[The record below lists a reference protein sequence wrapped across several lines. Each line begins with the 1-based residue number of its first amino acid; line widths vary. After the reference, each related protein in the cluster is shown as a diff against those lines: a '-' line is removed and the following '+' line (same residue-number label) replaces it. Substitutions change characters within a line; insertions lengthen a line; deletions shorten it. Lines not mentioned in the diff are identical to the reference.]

1 MDWWNVVFFGV
12 IPILTVAIIFFVK
25 RKILW
30 TAPLISTAL
39 GVAVSIVS
47 MPTIISYSEHR
58 AMFFVLVVPGHFVI
72 GIILTMVAYFAAHI
86 LKQKRN
92 KNKP

>member
-25 RKILW
+25 RKLLW
-30 TAPLISTAL
+30 MAPFISTIL
-39 GVAVSIVS
+39 GVAISVIS
-47 MPTIISYSEHR
+47 MPTIISYGEHR

-72 GIILTMVAYFAAHI
+72 GIILTVVDYFVAHM
-86 LKQKRN
+86 LKQKQ
-92 KNKP
+92 K